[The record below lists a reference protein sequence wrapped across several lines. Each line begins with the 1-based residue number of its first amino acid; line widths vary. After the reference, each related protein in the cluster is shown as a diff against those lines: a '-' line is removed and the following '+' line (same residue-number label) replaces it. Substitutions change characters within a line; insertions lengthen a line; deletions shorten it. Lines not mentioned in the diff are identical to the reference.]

1 MSRPVRVGFDDQIF
15 QAQRRGGVSRFFVE
29 LMRHLPDQ
37 GVEPVLLSNGTRNLH
52 LAESGMV
59 PQLPALNQVRQ
70 RLQWASWSL
79 LGRPRTMP
87 RPLPQLDLLHHTYSH
102 RSYLGVWRGP
112 RVMSI
117 YDMTPEIYPE
127 LFPLG
132 NPHFAKRRYTDVAD
146 RIISISENTAK
157 DMYRFYSPALKK
169 KTVVIPI
176 AVSDQ
181 FFHPGPVPADL
192 PERYLLFVGQRGG
205 YKDFIIALK
214 AFAEVAKTDPTLHL
228 VVAGGGPL
236 SAEERTEIGVLGV
249 TDRVHLVSPT
259 DAQMPALYRDAAV
272 FVFPSRYEGFGL
284 PTIEAFA
291 VGTPVILADASCGR
305 EVGGDL
311 GIYFQPG
318 DVAQLAAQLRHVLAG
333 EAVERTRKEGP
344 QHARRFDWPTVAQ
357 RTAEV
362 YRELLAERPQ
372 GSG

>member
-1 MSRPVRVGFDDQIF
+1 MPRPIRVGFDDQIF

-37 GVEPVLLSNGTRNLH
+37 DVEPVLLSNGTRNLH
-52 LAESGMV
+52 LAESGVV
-59 PQLPALNQVRQ
+59 PQLPALGPFQQ
-70 RLQWASWSL
+70 RLQWVSWSL

-87 RPLPQLDLLHHTYSH
+87 RRLPPLDLLHHTYSH

-117 YDMTPEIYPE
+117 YDMTPETYPE
-127 LFPLG
+127 LFRLG
-132 NPHFAKRRYTDVAD
+132 NPHFAKRRYAEVAD
-146 RIISISENTAK
+146 RIISISENTAE
-157 DMYRFYSPALKK
+157 DMYRFYTPELKK
-169 KTVVIPI
+169 KTIVIPI
-176 AVSDQ
+176 GVSDQ

-205 YKDFIIALK
+205 YKDFVIALK
-214 AFAEVAKTDPTLHL
+214 AFGEVAKADTTLNL

-236 SAEERTEIGVLGV
+236 SAEERTEIAGLGL
-249 TDRVHLVSPT
+249 TDRVHLVQPT

-311 GIYFQPG
+311 AIYFPPG
-318 DVAQLAAQLRHVLAG
+318 DITHLTEQLRRVLAG
-333 EAVERTRKEGP
+333 EAVDRTRREGP
-344 QHARRFDWPTVAQ
+344 THARRFDWPTVAR

-362 YRELLAERPQ
+362 YRELLDQRTQRA
-372 GSG
+372 G

>member
-1 MSRPVRVGFDDQIF
+1 MPRPIRVGFDDQIF

-29 LMRHLPDQ
+29 LIRHLPDQ
-37 GVEPVLLSNGTRNLH
+37 DVEPVLLSDGTRNLH

-59 PQLPALNQVRQ
+59 PELPGLNRFQQ
-70 RLQWASWSL
+70 RLHWASWSL

-87 RPLPQLDLLHHTYSH
+87 RRLPPLDLLHHTFSH

-117 YDMTPEIYPE
+117 YDMTPETYPD

-132 NPHFAKRRYTDVAD
+132 NPHFAKRRYTEVAD
-146 RIISISENTAK
+146 RIIPISENTAS
-157 DMYRFYSPALKK
+157 DMYRFYTPELKD

-176 AVSDQ
+176 GVSDQ
-181 FFHPGPVPADL
+181 FFHPGPVPPGL

-205 YKDFIIALK
+205 YKDFTVALQ
-214 AFAEVAKTDPTLHL
+214 AFAEIAKTDPTLAL

-236 SAEERTEIGVLGV
+236 TTAERTELTGLGV
-249 TDRVHLVSPT
+249 TERVHHVQPT

-284 PTIEAFA
+284 PTIEALA
-291 VGTPVILADASCGR
+291 VGTPVVLADASCGR

-311 GIYFQPG
+311 ALYFPPG
-318 DVAQLAAQLRHVLAG
+318 DVAQLAAQVRRVLAG
-333 EAVERTRKEGP
+333 EAVERSRTEGP
-344 QHARRFDWPTVAQ
+344 GHARRFDWPTVAR

-362 YRELLAERPQ
+362 YRELLAERTRP
-372 GSG
+372 SA